1 MRTTFGGHSKG
12 AALPARVG
20 PARPSTARTAPVRAY
35 PPPKSVPAVRHGKHV
50 GPSWEGGPVAVL
62 VVGHQLAVA
71 SNTDFSAALA
81 PCFSRA
87 LR

>member
-1 MRTTFGGHSKG
+1 MRTAFGG
-12 AALPARVG
+12 LPGGG
-20 PARPSTARTAPVRAY
+20 PAGKGRTGKASGCANCARSRISSSKVSTRCAPRQTPRAELGRRPRRGVR
-35 PPPKSVPAVRHGKHV
+35 
-50 GPSWEGGPVAVL
+50 
-62 VVGHQLAVA
+62 VGHQLAVA